1 MEAAMASYPIARMRA
16 VSPFYAAKLKAAG
29 IRTTTRL
36 LERANSPRL
45 RKQLSEETKI
55 SINLILDWANIAD
68 LTRIPGVALT
78 YAELLAA
85 AGIDT
90 VKELKR
96 RNCSNLARG
105 LAEVNEKKKLV
116 ELLPSEKVVAGWIAQ
131 AKLLEPVMSY

>member
-1 MEAAMASYPIARMRA
+1 MASYSIAGMRA
-16 VSPFYAAKLKAAG
+16 ISPFYAAKLKAAG

-55 SINLILDWANIAD
+55 PLNLILDWANIAD
-68 LTRIPGVALT
+68 LTRVSGVALT

-85 AGIDT
+85 AGVDT

-96 RNCSNLARG
+96 RNAGNLVRG
-105 LAEVNEKKKLV
+105 LAEVNAKKRELV
-116 ELLPSEKVVAGWIAQ
+116 ELLPSEKVVASWIAR
-131 AKLLEPVMSY
+131 AKLLERVMSY